1 MDSPLINIMQKAAKK
16 ASRGLRRDFNEL
28 ENLQVKTKGPAN
40 FVTASDIRTQK
51 IIYDE
56 LSYAKPDWSFVM
68 EESKPIE
75 NKNTKAR
82 FIVDP
87 IDGTTNFMHG
97 NPNFAISIAAEIN
110 DRLEAAIVYSPIT
123 DEMFIAERGKGSFL
137 NDKRIRVA
145 TRKKL
150 SESILITGIPHLG
163 RGNKELFI
171 KEMDMIIP
179 EVAGI
184 RRSGSAAL
192 DLAWIAAGRYDIF
205 WERGLSIWDIAAGIL
220 LVREAGGFAKG
231 IDGSDK
237 DLWEGNILFK
247 KNKFNGFID
256 PGSFFGHNEMEIA
269 YLRWFNPSFI
279 D

>member
-51 IIYDE
+51 IIYEE
-56 LSYAKPDWSFVM
+56 LSYAKPDWSFIM

-75 NKNTKAR
+75 NQNTKSR
-82 FIVDP
+82 FIIDP

-97 NPNFAISIAAEIN
+97 NPNFAISIAAEIDN
-110 DRLEAAIVYSPIT
+110 RLEAAIIYSPIT
-123 DEMFIAERGKGSFL
+123 DEMFTAERGKGSFL

-171 KEMDMIIP
+171 KEMDKIIP

-205 WERGLSIWDIAAGIL
+205 WERGLSVWDIAAGIL

-231 IDGSDK
+231 IDGSDQ
-237 DLWEGNILFK
+237 DLWNGNIISGNDDIILALSEK
-247 KNKFNGFID
+247 LGF
-256 PGSFFGHNEMEIA
+256 
-269 YLRWFNPSFI
+269 
-279 D
+279 

>member
-110 DRLEAAIVYSPIT
+110 DRLEAAIIYSPIT
-123 DEMFIAERGKGSFL
+123 DEMFTAERGKGSFL
-137 NDKRIRVA
+137 NEKRIRVA
-145 TRKKL
+145 SRKKL

-171 KEMDMIIP
+171 KEMNMVIP

-205 WERGLSIWDIAAGIL
+205 WERGLSIWDIAAGVL
-220 LVREAGGFAKG
+220 LVREAGGFARG
-231 IDGSDK
+231 INGSDK
-237 DLWEGNILFK
+237 DLWNGNIISGNDDIISALSEK
-247 KNKFNGFID
+247 LGF
-256 PGSFFGHNEMEIA
+256 
-269 YLRWFNPSFI
+269 
-279 D
+279 

>member
-51 IIYDE
+51 IIFDE

-82 FIVDP
+82 FIIDP

-110 DRLEAAIVYSPIT
+110 NRLEAAIVYSPIT
-123 DEMFIAERGKGSFL
+123 DEMFAAERGKGSFL

-163 RGNKELFI
+163 RGNKELFL
-171 KEMDMIIP
+171 KEMDIIIP

-237 DLWEGNILFK
+237 DLWNGNIISGNDDIILALSEK
-247 KNKFNGFID
+247 L
-256 PGSFFGHNEMEIA
+256 SF
-269 YLRWFNPSFI
+269 
-279 D
+279 

>member
-40 FVTASDIRTQK
+40 FVTASDIRSQK
-51 IIYDE
+51 IIFDE

-110 DRLEAAIVYSPIT
+110 DRLEAAIIYSPIT
-123 DEMFIAERGKGSFL
+123 DEMFTAERGKGSFL

-163 RGNKELFI
+163 RGNKELFL

-205 WERGLSIWDIAAGIL
+205 WERGLSIWDIAAGVL

-237 DLWEGNILFK
+237 DLWDGNIISGNDDIILALSEK
-247 KNKFNGFID
+247 LGF
-256 PGSFFGHNEMEIA
+256 
-269 YLRWFNPSFI
+269 
-279 D
+279 

>member
-1 MDSPLINIMQKAAKK
+1 MNSPLINIMKKAAKK
-16 ASRGLRRDFNEL
+16 ASRGLRRDFYEL

-82 FIVDP
+82 FIIDP

-123 DEMFIAERGKGSFL
+123 DEMFTAERGKGSFL

-171 KEMDMIIP
+171 KEMDIIIP

-205 WERGLSIWDIAAGIL
+205 WERGLSIWDIAAGVL

-237 DLWEGNILFK
+237 DLWNGNIISGNDDIILALSEK
-247 KNKFNGFID
+247 LGF
-256 PGSFFGHNEMEIA
+256 
-269 YLRWFNPSFI
+269 
-279 D
+279 

>member
-16 ASRGLRRDFNEL
+16 ASRGLRPDFTEL

-68 EESKPIE
+68 EESRPIE

-150 SESILITGIPHLG
+150 SDSILITGIPHLG

-184 RRSGSAAL
+184 RRSGSASL

-205 WERGLSIWDIAAGIL
+205 WERGLSIWDIAAGVL

-231 IDGSDK
+231 IDGSDQ
-237 DLWEGNILFK
+237 DLWNGNIISGNDDIIIALSEK
-247 KNKFNGFID
+247 LGF
-256 PGSFFGHNEMEIA
+256 
-269 YLRWFNPSFI
+269 
-279 D
+279 

>member
-1 MDSPLINIMQKAAKK
+1 MDSPLLNIMQKAAKK

-51 IIYDE
+51 IIYEE
-56 LSYAKPDWSFVM
+56 LSYAKPDWSFIM

-75 NKNTKAR
+75 NQNTKAR
-82 FIVDP
+82 FIIDP

-97 NPNFAISIAAEIN
+97 NPNFAISIAAEIDN
-110 DRLEAAIVYSPIT
+110 RLEAAIIYSPIT
-123 DEMFIAERGKGSFL
+123 DEMFTAERGKGSFL

-145 TRKKL
+145 ARKKL

-171 KEMDMIIP
+171 KEMDKIIP

-192 DLAWIAAGRYDIF
+192 DLAWVAAGRYDVF
-205 WERGLSIWDIAAGIL
+205 WERGLSIWDIAAGVL

-231 IDGSDK
+231 IDGSDQ
-237 DLWEGNILFK
+237 DLWNGNIISGNDDIILALSK
-247 KNKFNGFID
+247 KLGF
-256 PGSFFGHNEMEIA
+256 
-269 YLRWFNPSFI
+269 
-279 D
+279 

>member
-51 IIYDE
+51 IIYEE
-56 LSYAKPDWSFVM
+56 LSYAKPDWSFIM

-75 NKNTKAR
+75 NQNTKAR
-82 FIVDP
+82 FIIDP

-97 NPNFAISIAAEIN
+97 NPNFAISIAAEIDN
-110 DRLEAAIVYSPIT
+110 RLEAAIIYSPIT
-123 DEMFIAERGKGSFL
+123 DEMFTAERGKGSFL

-145 TRKKL
+145 ARKKL
-150 SESILITGIPHLG
+150 SDSILITGIPHLG

-171 KEMDMIIP
+171 KEMDKIIP

-205 WERGLSIWDIAAGIL
+205 WERGLSVWDIAAGIL

-231 IDGSDK
+231 IDGSDQ
-237 DLWEGNILFK
+237 DLWNGNIISGNDDIILALSEK
-247 KNKFNGFID
+247 LGF
-256 PGSFFGHNEMEIA
+256 
-269 YLRWFNPSFI
+269 
-279 D
+279 

>member
-1 MDSPLINIMQKAAKK
+1 MDSPLLNIMQKAAKK
-16 ASRGLRRDFNEL
+16 ASKGLRRDFNEL

-51 IIYDE
+51 IIYEE
-56 LSYAKPDWSFVM
+56 LSYAKPDWSFIM

-75 NKNTKAR
+75 NQNTKAR
-82 FIVDP
+82 FIIDP

-97 NPNFAISIAAEIN
+97 NPNFAISIAAEIDN
-110 DRLEAAIVYSPIT
+110 RLEAAIIYSPIT
-123 DEMFIAERGKGSFL
+123 DEMFTAERGKGSFL

-163 RGNKELFI
+163 RGKRELFI
-171 KEMDMIIP
+171 KEMDKIIP

-192 DLAWIAAGRYDIF
+192 DLAWVAAGRYDVF
-205 WERGLSIWDIAAGIL
+205 WDRGLSIWDIAAGVL

-231 IDGSDK
+231 IDGSDQ
-237 DLWEGNILFK
+237 DLWNGNIISGNDDIILALSEK
-247 KNKFNGFID
+247 LGF
-256 PGSFFGHNEMEIA
+256 
-269 YLRWFNPSFI
+269 
-279 D
+279 

>member
-68 EESKPIE
+68 EESKPVE

-110 DRLEAAIVYSPIT
+110 NRLEAAIVYSPIT
-123 DEMFIAERGKGSFL
+123 DEMFAAERGKGSFL

-150 SESILITGIPHLG
+150 SDSILITGIPHLG
-163 RGNKELFI
+163 RGNKELFL
-171 KEMDMIIP
+171 KEMDIIIP

-205 WERGLSIWDIAAGIL
+205 WERGLSIWDIAAGVL

-237 DLWEGNILFK
+237 DLWNGNIISGNDDIILALSEK
-247 KNKFNGFID
+247 LGF
-256 PGSFFGHNEMEIA
+256 
-269 YLRWFNPSFI
+269 
-279 D
+279 

>member
-40 FVTASDIRTQK
+40 FVTASDIRSQK
-51 IIYDE
+51 IIFDE

-110 DRLEAAIVYSPIT
+110 DRLEAAIIYSPIT
-123 DEMFIAERGKGSFL
+123 DEMFTAERGKGSFL

-163 RGNKELFI
+163 RGNKELFL

-205 WERGLSIWDIAAGIL
+205 WERGLSIWDIAAGVL

-237 DLWEGNILFK
+237 DLWDGNIISGNDDIISALSEK
-247 KNKFNGFID
+247 LGF
-256 PGSFFGHNEMEIA
+256 
-269 YLRWFNPSFI
+269 
-279 D
+279 

>member
-68 EESKPIE
+68 EESRPIE

-110 DRLEAAIVYSPIT
+110 DRLEAAIIYSPIT
-123 DEMFIAERGKGSFL
+123 DEMFVAERGKGSFL

-145 TRKKL
+145 ARKKL

-205 WERGLSIWDIAAGIL
+205 WERGLSIWDIAAGVL

-237 DLWEGNILFK
+237 DLWNGNIISGNDDIILALSEK
-247 KNKFNGFID
+247 LGF
-256 PGSFFGHNEMEIA
+256 
-269 YLRWFNPSFI
+269 
-279 D
+279 

>member
-171 KEMDMIIP
+171 KEMDTIIP

-205 WERGLSIWDIAAGIL
+205 WERGLSIWDIAAGVL

-237 DLWEGNILFK
+237 DLWNGNIISGNDDIIIALSEK
-247 KNKFNGFID
+247 LGF
-256 PGSFFGHNEMEIA
+256 
-269 YLRWFNPSFI
+269 
-279 D
+279 

>member
-1 MDSPLINIMQKAAKK
+1 MDSPLLNIMQKAAKK

-51 IIYDE
+51 IIYEE
-56 LSYAKPDWSFVM
+56 LSYAKPNWSFIM

-75 NKNTKAR
+75 NQNTKAR
-82 FIVDP
+82 FIIDP

-97 NPNFAISIAAEIN
+97 NPNFAISIAAEIDN
-110 DRLEAAIVYSPIT
+110 RLEAAIIYSPIT
-123 DEMFIAERGKGSFL
+123 DEMFTAERGKGSFL

-145 TRKKL
+145 ARKKL

-171 KEMDMIIP
+171 KEMDKIIP

-205 WERGLSIWDIAAGIL
+205 WERGLSVWDIAAGIL

-231 IDGSDK
+231 IDGSDQ
-237 DLWEGNILFK
+237 DLWNGNIISGNDDIILALSEK
-247 KNKFNGFID
+247 LGF
-256 PGSFFGHNEMEIA
+256 
-269 YLRWFNPSFI
+269 
-279 D
+279 

>member
-123 DEMFIAERGKGSFL
+123 DEMFTAERGKGSFL

-171 KEMDMIIP
+171 KEMDIIIP

-192 DLAWIAAGRYDIF
+192 DLAWIAAGRFDIF
-205 WERGLSIWDIAAGIL
+205 WERGLSIWDIAAGVL

-237 DLWEGNILFK
+237 DLWNGNIISGNDDIILALSEK
-247 KNKFNGFID
+247 LGF
-256 PGSFFGHNEMEIA
+256 
-269 YLRWFNPSFI
+269 
-279 D
+279 

>member
-51 IIYDE
+51 IIFDE

-82 FIVDP
+82 FIIDP

-110 DRLEAAIVYSPIT
+110 NRLEAAIVYSPIT
-123 DEMFIAERGKGSFL
+123 DEMFAAERGKGSFL

-171 KEMDMIIP
+171 KEMDIIIP

-237 DLWEGNILFK
+237 DLWNGNIISGNDDIILALSEK
-247 KNKFNGFID
+247 L
-256 PGSFFGHNEMEIA
+256 SF
-269 YLRWFNPSFI
+269 
-279 D
+279 

>member
-51 IIYDE
+51 IIYEE
-56 LSYAKPDWSFVM
+56 LSYAKPDWSFIM

-75 NKNTKAR
+75 NQNTKAR
-82 FIVDP
+82 FIIDP

-97 NPNFAISIAAEIN
+97 NPNFAISIAAEIDN
-110 DRLEAAIVYSPIT
+110 RLEAAIIYSPIT
-123 DEMFIAERGKGSFL
+123 DEMFTAERGKGSFL

-171 KEMDMIIP
+171 KEMDKIIP

-205 WERGLSIWDIAAGIL
+205 WERGLSVWDIAAGIL

-231 IDGSDK
+231 IDGSDQ
-237 DLWEGNILFK
+237 DLWNGNIISGNDDIILALSEK
-247 KNKFNGFID
+247 LGF
-256 PGSFFGHNEMEIA
+256 
-269 YLRWFNPSFI
+269 
-279 D
+279 

>member
-51 IIYDE
+51 IIFDE

-82 FIVDP
+82 FIIDP

-110 DRLEAAIVYSPIT
+110 NRLEAAIVYSPIT
-123 DEMFIAERGKGSFL
+123 DEMFAAERGKGSFL

-150 SESILITGIPHLG
+150 SDSILITGIPHLG
-163 RGNKELFI
+163 RGNKELFL
-171 KEMDMIIP
+171 KEMDIIIP

-205 WERGLSIWDIAAGIL
+205 WERGLSIWDIAAGVL

-237 DLWEGNILFK
+237 DLWNGNIISGNDDIILALSEK
-247 KNKFNGFID
+247 L
-256 PGSFFGHNEMEIA
+256 SF
-269 YLRWFNPSFI
+269 
-279 D
+279 

>member
-40 FVTASDIRTQK
+40 FVTASDIRSQK

-184 RRSGSAAL
+184 RRSGSASL

-237 DLWEGNILFK
+237 DLWEGNIISGNDDIILALSEK
-247 KNKFNGFID
+247 LGF
-256 PGSFFGHNEMEIA
+256 
-269 YLRWFNPSFI
+269 
-279 D
+279 

>member
-1 MDSPLINIMQKAAKK
+1 MNSPLINIMKMAAKK

-97 NPNFAISIAAEIN
+97 NPNFAISIAAEI
-110 DRLEAAIVYSPIT
+110 DDQLEAAIIYSPIT
-123 DEMFIAERGKGSFL
+123 DEMFTAERGKGSFL

-150 SESILITGIPHLG
+150 SDSILITGIPHLG

-171 KEMDMIIP
+171 KEMDKIIP

-205 WERGLSIWDIAAGIL
+205 WERGLSVWDIAAGIL

-231 IDGSDK
+231 IDGSDQ
-237 DLWEGNILFK
+237 DLWNGNIISGNDDIILALSEK
-247 KNKFNGFID
+247 LGF
-256 PGSFFGHNEMEIA
+256 
-269 YLRWFNPSFI
+269 
-279 D
+279 

>member
-82 FIVDP
+82 FIIDP

-123 DEMFIAERGKGSFL
+123 DEMFTAERGKGSFL

-171 KEMDMIIP
+171 KEMDIIIP

-220 LVREAGGFAKG
+220 LVREAGGFVKG

-237 DLWEGNILFK
+237 DLWNGNIISGNDDIILTFSEK
-247 KNKFNGFID
+247 LGF
-256 PGSFFGHNEMEIA
+256 
-269 YLRWFNPSFI
+269 
-279 D
+279 

>member
-1 MDSPLINIMQKAAKK
+1 MDSPLLNIMQMAAKK

-51 IIYDE
+51 IIYEE
-56 LSYAKPDWSFVM
+56 LSYAKPDWSFIM

-75 NKNTKAR
+75 NQNTKAR
-82 FIVDP
+82 FIIDP

-97 NPNFAISIAAEIN
+97 NPNFAISIAAEIDN
-110 DRLEAAIVYSPIT
+110 RLEAAIIYSPIT
-123 DEMFIAERGKGSFL
+123 DEMFTAERGKGSFL

-171 KEMDMIIP
+171 KEMDKIIP

-205 WERGLSIWDIAAGIL
+205 WERGLSVWDIAAGIL

-231 IDGSDK
+231 IDGSDQ
-237 DLWEGNILFK
+237 DLWNGNIISGNDDIILALSK
-247 KNKFNGFID
+247 KLGF
-256 PGSFFGHNEMEIA
+256 
-269 YLRWFNPSFI
+269 
-279 D
+279 

>member
-51 IIYDE
+51 IIFDE

-82 FIVDP
+82 FIIDP

-110 DRLEAAIVYSPIT
+110 NRLEAAIVYSPIT
-123 DEMFIAERGKGSFL
+123 DEMFAAERGKGSFL

-171 KEMDMIIP
+171 KEMDIIIP

-205 WERGLSIWDIAAGIL
+205 WERGLSIWDIAAGVL

-237 DLWEGNILFK
+237 DLWNGNIISGNDDIILALSEK
-247 KNKFNGFID
+247 L
-256 PGSFFGHNEMEIA
+256 SF
-269 YLRWFNPSFI
+269 
-279 D
+279 

>member
-171 KEMDMIIP
+171 KEMDTIIP

-205 WERGLSIWDIAAGIL
+205 WERGLSIWDIAAGVL

-231 IDGSDK
+231 IDGSDQ
-237 DLWEGNILFK
+237 DLWNGNIISGNDDIIIALSEK
-247 KNKFNGFID
+247 LGF
-256 PGSFFGHNEMEIA
+256 
-269 YLRWFNPSFI
+269 
-279 D
+279 

>member
-123 DEMFIAERGKGSFL
+123 DEMFTAERGKGSFL

-163 RGNKELFI
+163 RGNKELFM

-205 WERGLSIWDIAAGIL
+205 WERGLSIWDIAAGVL

-237 DLWEGNILFK
+237 DLWNGNIISGNDDIILALSEK
-247 KNKFNGFID
+247 LGF
-256 PGSFFGHNEMEIA
+256 
-269 YLRWFNPSFI
+269 
-279 D
+279 

>member
-1 MDSPLINIMQKAAKK
+1 MDSPLLNIMQKAAKK

-51 IIYDE
+51 IIYEE
-56 LSYAKPDWSFVM
+56 LSYAKPDWSFIM

-75 NKNTKAR
+75 NQNTKSR
-82 FIVDP
+82 FIIDP

-97 NPNFAISIAAEIN
+97 NPNFAISIAAEIDN
-110 DRLEAAIVYSPIT
+110 RLEAALIYSPIT
-123 DEMFIAERGKGSFL
+123 DEMFTAERGKGSFL

-171 KEMDMIIP
+171 KEMDKIIP

-205 WERGLSIWDIAAGIL
+205 WERGLSVWDIAAGIL

-231 IDGSDK
+231 IDGSDQ
-237 DLWEGNILFK
+237 DLWNGNIISGNDDIILALSEK
-247 KNKFNGFID
+247 LGF
-256 PGSFFGHNEMEIA
+256 
-269 YLRWFNPSFI
+269 
-279 D
+279 

>member
-171 KEMDMIIP
+171 KEMDTIIP

-205 WERGLSIWDIAAGIL
+205 WERGLSIWDIAAGVL

-237 DLWEGNILFK
+237 DLWNGNIISGNDDIILALSEK
-247 KNKFNGFID
+247 LGF
-256 PGSFFGHNEMEIA
+256 
-269 YLRWFNPSFI
+269 
-279 D
+279 

>member
-1 MDSPLINIMQKAAKK
+1 MDSPLLNIMQKAAKK

-51 IIYDE
+51 IIYEE
-56 LSYAKPDWSFVM
+56 LSYAKPDWSFIM

-75 NKNTKAR
+75 NQNTKAR
-82 FIVDP
+82 FIIDP

-110 DRLEAAIVYSPIT
+110 NRLEAAIIYSPIT
-123 DEMFIAERGKGSFL
+123 DEMFTAERGKGSFL

-150 SESILITGIPHLG
+150 SDSILITGIPHLG

-171 KEMDMIIP
+171 KEMDKIIP

-205 WERGLSIWDIAAGIL
+205 WERGLSVWDIAAGIL

-231 IDGSDK
+231 IDGSDQ
-237 DLWEGNILFK
+237 DLWNGNIISGNDDMILALSEK
-247 KNKFNGFID
+247 LGF
-256 PGSFFGHNEMEIA
+256 
-269 YLRWFNPSFI
+269 
-279 D
+279 

>member
-68 EESKPIE
+68 EESKPIK

-110 DRLEAAIVYSPIT
+110 NRLEAAIVYSPIT
-123 DEMFIAERGKGSFL
+123 DEMFAAERGKGSFL

-150 SESILITGIPHLG
+150 SDSILITGIPHLG
-163 RGNKELFI
+163 RGNKELFL
-171 KEMDMIIP
+171 KEMDIIIP

-237 DLWEGNILFK
+237 DLWNGNIISGNDDIILALSEK
-247 KNKFNGFID
+247 L
-256 PGSFFGHNEMEIA
+256 SF
-269 YLRWFNPSFI
+269 
-279 D
+279 

>member
-1 MDSPLINIMQKAAKK
+1 MDSPLLNIMQKAAKK

-51 IIYDE
+51 IIYEE
-56 LSYAKPDWSFVM
+56 LSHAKPDWSFIM

-75 NKNTKAR
+75 NQNTKAR
-82 FIVDP
+82 FIIDP

-97 NPNFAISIAAEIN
+97 NPNFAISIAAEIDN
-110 DRLEAAIVYSPIT
+110 RLEAAIIYSPIT
-123 DEMFIAERGKGSFL
+123 DEMFTAERGKGSFL

-171 KEMDMIIP
+171 KEMDKIIP

-205 WERGLSIWDIAAGIL
+205 WERGLSVWDIAAGIL

-231 IDGSDK
+231 VDWSDQ
-237 DLWEGNILFK
+237 DLWNGNIISGNDDIILALSEK
-247 KNKFNGFID
+247 LGF
-256 PGSFFGHNEMEIA
+256 
-269 YLRWFNPSFI
+269 
-279 D
+279 

>member
-1 MDSPLINIMQKAAKK
+1 MDSPLLNIMQKAAKK

-51 IIYDE
+51 IIYEE
-56 LSYAKPDWSFVM
+56 LSYAKPDWSFIM

-75 NKNTKAR
+75 NQNTKSR
-82 FIVDP
+82 FIIDP

-97 NPNFAISIAAEIN
+97 NPNFAISIAAEIDN
-110 DRLEAAIVYSPIT
+110 RLEAAIIYSPIT
-123 DEMFIAERGKGSFL
+123 DEMFTAERGKGSFL

-171 KEMDMIIP
+171 KEMNKIIP

-205 WERGLSIWDIAAGIL
+205 WERGLSVWDIAAGIL

-231 IDGSDK
+231 IDGSDQ
-237 DLWEGNILFK
+237 DLWNGNIISGNDDIILALSEK
-247 KNKFNGFID
+247 LGF
-256 PGSFFGHNEMEIA
+256 
-269 YLRWFNPSFI
+269 
-279 D
+279 

>member
-184 RRSGSAAL
+184 RRSGSASL

-237 DLWEGNILFK
+237 DLWEGNIISGNDDIILALSEK
-247 KNKFNGFID
+247 LGF
-256 PGSFFGHNEMEIA
+256 
-269 YLRWFNPSFI
+269 
-279 D
+279 